1 MYTSSGLGEGSGGRG
16 FPSRG
21 VVDADRKTIS
31 GGTFSPKV
39 RLSFAIR
46 FSRISASEGAEGVV
60 GDGDGSSGRGRAVNG
75 DDGGVVTRTSS
86 ASTETVLKRRTSG
99 CGASFERRG
108 RELKDLGMGS
118 TSALDR
124 GDGSA
129 IEDAEE
135 LSEL

>member
-1 MYTSSGLGEGSGGRG
+1 MHTSSRLGEGSGGRG

-21 VVDADRKTIS
+21 VVAVDRKTIS
-31 GGTFSPKV
+31 GGTFSPNV

-46 FSRISASEGAEGVV
+46 FRRISASVGAEGVT
-60 GDGDGSSGRGRAVNG
+60 GDGISGRGRAVNG
-75 DDGGVVTRTSS
+75 DDGGVDTRTSS

-108 RELKDLGMGS
+108 LALKDFGIGS
-118 TSALDR
+118 TSALDW

-129 IEDAEE
+129 MEDAEE
-135 LSEL
+135 LREL